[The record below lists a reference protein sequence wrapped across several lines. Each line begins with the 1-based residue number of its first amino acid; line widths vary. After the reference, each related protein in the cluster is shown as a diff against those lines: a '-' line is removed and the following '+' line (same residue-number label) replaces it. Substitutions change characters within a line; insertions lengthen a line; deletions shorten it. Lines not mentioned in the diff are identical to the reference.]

1 MSPDLLR
8 TYQEM
13 KSEIARV
20 IIGQDQVIDEILV
33 AVFTGGHVLL
43 EGVPGVAK
51 TLIARSLAA
60 VMGAEY
66 RRIQFTPD
74 LLPADIIGTNVFNPA
89 ERSFQF
95 IPGPVF
101 TELLLADEINRTP
114 PKTQAALLEAM
125 QERQVT
131 VDGKKYPLPGFFFV
145 IATQNPVEYEGTYPL
160 PEAQTD
166 RFLMKVAIGYP
177 ETDREKEIMLRYH
190 QGQDLMD
197 LETIGLKKILSP
209 DSLSAYKEE
218 LVRVRVEDGI
228 FDYITAIVGA
238 TRQSPRISL
247 GASPRAAV
255 HLLLAGKTAAFFQE
269 RDYVNPDDIKR
280 MVYPVLRHRLLLKP
294 EAELEGQTPDDL
306 ITRILSSIPIPR

>member
-1 MSPDLLR
+1 MNHDLLR

-95 IPGPVF
+95 MPGPVF

-209 DSLSAYKEE
+209 DSMSAYKEE

-238 TRQSPRISL
+238 TRQSSRISL

-255 HLLLAGKTAAFFQE
+255 HLLLSAKTAAFFQE